1 MPMQGLSNKNTL
13 GYLGER
19 EKESL
24 KKEGMA
30 LTSLAYLQKKKNV
43 YAIFTEEPF
52 PLKHGIK
59 NRRAD
64 LVKVCLVIKK
74 QIHTPN
80 LKSQRMLKCRTTG
93 LPRFYIAFEDKVV
106 NIGASVFDDFFSL
119 THL

>member
-1 MPMQGLSNKNTL
+1 MLGEPDMPTQGLSNKNTL

-19 EKESL
+19 EKEGL
-24 KKEGMA
+24 RKEGMA
-30 LTSLAYLQKKKNV
+30 HTSLAYLQKKKKNV

-52 PLKHGIK
+52 PLKHGVE

-93 LPRFYIAFEDKVV
+93 LP
-106 NIGASVFDDFFSL
+106 
-119 THL
+119 

>member
-1 MPMQGLSNKNTL
+1 MVILLLWMLGEPDMPTQVLSNKNTL

-24 KKEGMA
+24 RKEGMA

-52 PLKHGIK
+52 PLKHGIE

-64 LVKVCLVIKK
+64 L
-74 QIHTPN
+74 
-80 LKSQRMLKCRTTG
+80 LKLIC
-93 LPRFYIAFEDKVV
+93 
-106 NIGASVFDDFFSL
+106 
-119 THL
+119 